1 MSAPVYLPS
10 ADAPQGAHVV
20 IGNFD
25 GVHRGHR
32 QVFAD
37 VAALAQTKG
46 RPVCGLSFW
55 PHPAIVLG
63 RGAPPPMLSTL
74 GERAALLAQ
83 HAGATLL
90 VHPFTHAFSQ
100 LSPEAFVR
108 EVLCDALH
116 VAAVSVGEDFRFGR
130 GRVGDVSTLRALGAE
145 LGFEVHAH
153 TLLGDA
159 AGPFSSSRVRDCLTA
174 GDVTGAA
181 HVLGRPH
188 ALSGVV
194 VHGDARGRTIGFP
207 TANLSNVEQMLP
219 AYGVYAVTVARQADG
234 RTEPL
239 GLGVM
244 NIGVRPTVDG
254 TELRLE
260 AHIFDLA
267 QDLYGQT
274 LRVELRERLRGEQ
287 RFAGLPELVAQI
299 QADAAL
305 ARDLLSRIN
314 V

>member
-1 MSAPVYLPS
+1 MSAPVFLPS
-10 ADAPQGAHVV
+10 ADAPRGAHVV

-25 GVHRGHR
+25 GVHRGH
-32 QVFAD
+32 QKVFAD
-37 VAALAQTKG
+37 VAELAKAAG

-74 GERAALLAQ
+74 DERAELLSQ
-83 HAGATLL
+83 HAGARLL

-108 EVLCDALH
+108 EVLFDGLGIT
-116 VAAVSVGEDFRFGR
+116 AVSVGEDFRFGR
-130 GRVGDVSTLRALGAE
+130 GRMGNVSSLRALGAE
-145 LGFEVHAH
+145 LGFEAHAH

-159 AGPFSSSRVRDCLTA
+159 AGPFSRSRVRDCLTA
-174 GDVTGAA
+174 GDVSGAA

-188 ALSGVV
+188 ALTGVV

-219 AYGVYAVTVARQADG
+219 VYGVYAVTVARQVDG
-234 RTEPL
+234 RTESL

-254 TELRLE
+254 KELRLE
-260 AHIFDLA
+260 AHLFDFE

-287 RFAGLPELVAQI
+287 RFAGLPELMAQI

-305 ARDLLSRIN
+305 ARDVLSRIN